1 MRSSEFLNEA
11 GRDGTPMTDAEFAA
25 QQAQGAKN
33 LDSIKG
39 FGRKIAGAL
48 GGGAQAATPYP
59 DAATARASLTPSQ
72 LKWLGGADPMDK
84 YIMARMPAPL
94 PGETVAAAA
103 APAAAPNVA
112 QNAATAS
119 QLGDKTPAAPAATP
133 VADAVAASGEPDNVT
148 GVDAAVA
155 ANAAN
160 TATTV
165 QATTPPAKAPA
176 RSTISPAILGYASS
190 MGLYKNGQPDIEA
203 IKAFQR
209 KNGLKVDGAIGPNT
223 SGAILSAAKP
233 GDAGSG
239 RGVTGGPTATQVAQA
254 ATPAAAPPRPSIGM
268 ASQFEWDRQYAKTHN
283 ANGTA
288 KGAQAATPAP
298 VDVAK
303 IDAEIKRFSS
313 GNNMSL
319 QANKD
324 YVAGLE
330 KKKTGGQ
337 AATPA
342 PAAPLKP
349 GLGSSPM
356 RPAAPKAPSTAPVAM
371 GAANADRRDF
381 EESVSR
387 MRRLSTLLKG

>member
-11 GRDGTPMTDAEFAA
+11 DPANPYTGKDPVKAA
-25 QQAQGAKN
+25 AWAKLSPQIQAN
-33 LDSIKG
+33 I
-39 FGRKIAGAL
+39 
-48 GGGAQAATPYP
+48 
-59 DAATARASLTPSQ
+59 
-72 LKWLGGADPMDK
+72 GGADPTDRF
-84 YIMARMPAPL
+84 IIQAMASGSSFGRSKGINDANPDGTPK
-94 PGETVAAAA
+94 VAAAPAAPAAVPAAPAA
-103 APAAAPNVA
+103 APAAAAPAGTGYGDDDTSVF
-112 QNAATAS
+112 AAPAA
-119 QLGDKTPAAPAATP
+119 PAAPAATP

-160 TATTV
+160 TANTV
-165 QATTPPAKAPA
+165 QTTTPPAKAPV

-190 MGLYKNGQPDIEA
+190 MGLYKNGQPDTAA
-203 IKAFQR
+203 IKAFQQ
-209 KNGLKVDGAIGPNT
+209 KNGLKDDGIIGPNT

-239 RGVTGGPTATQVAQA
+239 RGGAGGPTATQVAQA

-337 AATPA
+337 SATPA
-342 PAAPLKP
+342 PLTPRQ
-349 GLGSSPM
+349 GGPM
-356 RPAAPKAPSTAPVAM
+356 RES
-371 GAANADRRDF
+371 NF

>member
-11 GRDGTPMTDAEFAA
+11 DAVNPYTGKDPVKAA
-25 QQAQGAKN
+25 AWAK
-33 LDSIKG
+33 LSPQVQK
-39 FGRKIAGAL
+39 K
-48 GGGAQAATPYP
+48 
-59 DAATARASLTPSQ
+59 
-72 LKWLGGADPMDK
+72 LGGADPTDP
-84 YIMARMPAPL
+84 YIIARMTK
-94 PGETVAAAA
+94 GELGGLFGGGVTDANPDGTPKVAAAPVA
-103 APAAAPNVA
+103 APVAAPTAPNVA

-119 QLGDKTPAAPAATP
+119 QLGDKTPAAPLATP

-160 TATTV
+160 TANTV
-165 QATTPPAKAPA
+165 QTTTPPAKTPA

-233 GDAGSG
+233 NDAGSG
-239 RGVTGGPTATQVAQA
+239 RGVTGGPTATQV
-254 ATPAAAPPRPSIGM
+254 
-268 ASQFEWDRQYAKTHN
+268 
-283 ANGTA
+283 
-288 KGAQAATPAP
+288 AQAATPAP

-342 PAAPLKP
+342 AAPLP
-349 GLGSSPM
+349 GKTPFPGAGQISDT
-356 RPAAPKAPSTAPVAM
+356 PAA
-371 GAANADRRDF
+371 
-381 EESVSR
+381 ESVYR
-387 MRRLSTLLKG
+387 EDQALARIVQLARG

>member
-11 GRDGTPMTDAEFAA
+11 
-25 QQAQGAKN
+25 
-33 LDSIKG
+33 
-39 FGRKIAGAL
+39 
-48 GGGAQAATPYP
+48 
-59 DAATARASLTPSQ
+59 DAANPYTGKDPVKAAAWAKLSPQ
-72 LKWLGGADPMDK
+72 VQKKLGGADPTDP
-84 YIMARMPAPL
+84 YIIARMTK
-94 PGETVAAAA
+94 GELGGLFGGGVTDANPDGTPKVAAAPVA
-103 APAAAPNVA
+103 APVAAPTAPNVA

-119 QLGDKTPAAPAATP
+119 QLGDKTPAAPLATP

-160 TATTV
+160 TANTV
-165 QATTPPAKAPA
+165 QTTTPPAKTPA

-190 MGLYKNGQPDIEA
+190 MGLYKNGQPDTEA

-233 GDAGSG
+233 NDAGSG

-254 ATPAAAPPRPSIGM
+254 ATPAAAPPRPSILTAKAGE
-268 ASQFEWDRQYAKTHN
+268 QFEWDRQYAKTHN

-342 PAAPLKP
+342 PTPAPAAPLKP

-356 RPAAPKAPSTAPVAM
+356 RES
-371 GAANADRRDF
+371 NF
-381 EESVSR
+381 EESVNR